1 MLTDRNSEKESLGI
15 EMPDEIKQPFTEA
28 ADGDARRLLNLLEI
42 AVELAAAKDSNVIN
56 EACAREVLSGG
67 VTPMMSRKPMPPV
80 KIIFQIN

>member
-1 MLTDRNSEKESLGI
+1 VLTDRNSEKESLGI

-42 AVELAAAKDSNVIN
+42 AAAKDSNVIN